1 MVKNPIMTKKQSDL
15 YIIAVICTKLE
26 QRVPAEDIRKSLDL
40 ENDLFLSY
48 IEFAL
53 ENNWIIKQD
62 NGRYKLTNYGKEFV
76 GEFRSS

>member
-1 MVKNPIMTKKQSDL
+1 MTKKQSLL

-26 QRVPAEDIRKSLDL
+26 QGIPEEDIRKSLDL

-53 ENNWIIKQD
+53 ENNWIIKQEA
-62 NGRYKLTNYGKEFV
+62 GRYKLTNYGKEFV
-76 GEFRSS
+76 SEFRTS

>member
-1 MVKNPIMTKKQSDL
+1 MTKKQTPL

-26 QRVPAEDIRKSLDL
+26 QGVPEEDIRKSLDL

-53 ENNWIIKQD
+53 ENSWMIKED
-62 NGRYKLTNYGKEFV
+62 DGNYKLTNYGKEFV
-76 GEFRSS
+76 SEFRTS

>member
-1 MVKNPIMTKKQSDL
+1 MTKKQSLL

-26 QRVPAEDIRKSLDL
+26 QGIPEEDIRKSLDL

-53 ENNWIIKQD
+53 ENNWIIKQED
-62 NGRYKLTNYGKEFV
+62 GRYELTNYGKEFV
-76 GEFRSS
+76 SEFRTS

>member
-1 MVKNPIMTKKQSDL
+1 MTKKQSLL

-26 QRVPAEDIRKSLDL
+26 QGIPEEDIRKSLDL

-53 ENNWIIKQD
+53 ENNWIIKQED
-62 NGRYKLTNYGKEFV
+62 GRYKLTNYGKEFV
-76 GEFRSS
+76 SEFRTS